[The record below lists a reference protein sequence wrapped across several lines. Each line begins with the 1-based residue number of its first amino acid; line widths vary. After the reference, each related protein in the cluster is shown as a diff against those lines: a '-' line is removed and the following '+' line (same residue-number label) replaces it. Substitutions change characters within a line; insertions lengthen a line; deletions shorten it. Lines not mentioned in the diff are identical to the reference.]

1 MYLAAVSMLC
11 LLSSHQGCRGSQPA
25 ASSVVCGFPV
35 RLPKQLNTLAPAQD
49 MSHCQPL
56 LVTYILHT
64 HSTHNQHIYHTPCAE
79 STHLI
84 SATCCMHLPSHHTL
98 THTACT
104 WHTRQEYLP
113 CIPYV
118 CVPRFPHLY
127 TPYTRWVSVTPHTE
141 VTMQHL
147 KPQVNPRCEVQG
159 RRHLLFC
166 LPLIYLRSKG
176 INGDD
181 ETNQTS

>member
-25 ASSVVCGFPV
+25 ASSVMCGFPV

-84 SATCCMHLPSHHTL
+84 SAL
-98 THTACT
+98 
-104 WHTRQEYLP
+104 
-113 CIPYV
+113 
-118 CVPRFPHLY
+118 
-127 TPYTRWVSVTPHTE
+127 TPHT
-141 VTMQHL
+141 HL
-147 KPQVNPRCEVQG
+147 PHAACTCPHTTHLPTQLAHGTHAKNTCHVSLTCVYHVSLTYTHPIHARCQS
-159 RRHLLFC
+159 HLTQKSQC
-166 LPLIYLRSKG
+166 SI
-176 INGDD
+176 
-181 ETNQTS
+181 